1 MLLPLLFA
9 VRCTSVNS
17 MSPAR
22 SVAGLFLPV
31 LRVDG
36 TLFQVA
42 FQVVQHNNNN
52 NTRHK
57 SLKQTPFLS
66 NVLDK

>member
-42 FQVVQHNNNN
+42 FQVVLE
-52 NTRHK
+52 TF
-57 SLKQTPFLS
+57 SLTTLVSLPIA
-66 NVLDK
+66 